1 FKVHSVD
8 IDVDEYQGDPEY
20 VAERKAKEA
29 AEHIDGPV
37 LVEDTSLCFNA
48 LGGLPGVYIKWFLR
62 KLGPPGLYQMLA
74 GFDDK
79 SAYAQCIFAFTEG
92 KGQPVHIFKGHC
104 VGHIVPPRGTNDF
117 GWDPCFQPQGFLETF
132 AEMSKEAKNRISHRA
147 KALELVK
154 KFLED

>member
-1 FKVHSVD
+1 MSMWMNIKVILSMSPNEKARAAV
-8 IDVDEYQGDPEY
+8 EY
-20 VAERKAKEA
+20 V
-29 AEHIDGPV
+29 DGPI

-48 LGGLPGVYIKWFLR
+48 LGGLPGVYIKWFLK
-62 KLGPPGLYQMLA
+62 KLGPSGLYQMLA

-92 KGQPVHIFKGHC
+92 KGQPVHIFRGRC
-104 VGHIVPPRGTNDF
+104 PGHIVPPRGSNDF

-132 AEMSKEAKNRISHRA
+132 AEMNKETKNKISHRA

-154 KFLED
+154 RFLEARK